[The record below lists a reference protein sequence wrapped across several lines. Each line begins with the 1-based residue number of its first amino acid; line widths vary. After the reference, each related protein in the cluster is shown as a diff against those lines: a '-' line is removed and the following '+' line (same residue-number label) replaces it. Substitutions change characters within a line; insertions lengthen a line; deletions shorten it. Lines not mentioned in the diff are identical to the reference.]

1 MAYQLL
7 IDGLRAWPEGVYS
20 AMAVRVRTYQGRC
33 IGLEHNLMQ
42 GGNHFLPQER
52 NGAHHLFM
60 RDIPVAPDEDE
71 IARAEVLDGPGQ
83 LPNDGGGTPDHDGP
97 DLLQALIRHPL
108 PRAARPP
115 LLQGAGHPR
124 LVAGRVVV
132 LTGTSH
138 PVVRIPQEAPPK
150 RLGLRVGIG
159 HQGPDLIAKVLGA
172 WGEPHL
178 LRRVDIH
185 LL

>member
-71 IARAEVLDGPGQ
+71 IARAELLNGPSQ
-83 LPNDGGGTPDHDGP
+83 LPNDCVGTTDNDGA
-97 DLLQALIRHPL
+97 DLLQALIGHPL
-108 PRAARPP
+108 PWSSRPP
-115 LLQGAGHPR
+115 LVQGAGHPR

-132 LTGTSH
+132 LTEAPH
-138 PVVRIPQEAPPK
+138 PVVRIPQKAPPNG
-150 RLGLRVGIG
+150 LGLLVGISYRF
-159 HQGPDLIAKVLGA
+159 
-172 WGEPHL
+172 GE
-178 LRRVDIH
+178 
-185 LL
+185 